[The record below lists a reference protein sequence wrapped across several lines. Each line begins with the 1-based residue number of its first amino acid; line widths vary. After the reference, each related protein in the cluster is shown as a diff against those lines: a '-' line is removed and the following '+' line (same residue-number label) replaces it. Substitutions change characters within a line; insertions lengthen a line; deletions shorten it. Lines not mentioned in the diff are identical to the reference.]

1 MYILKY
7 KNLNSQAAL
16 GRGYVDNSNGSAV
29 QTGLTNA
36 KGFNYGSTSSGTN
49 TTDNRVKLFGLEDF

>member
-16 GRGYVDNSNGSAV
+16 GRGWVDSTNPV
-29 QTGLTNA
+29 KTGLTNA
-36 KGFNYGSTSSGTN
+36 KGFNYGLTTSGTN
-49 TTDNRVKLFGLEDF
+49 TTNNRVKFLGIEDC